1 MSSGEADTF
10 SIKITGE
17 YPEPVQ
23 RHGDWTSSMTTTT
36 EWSPTYWYNYNWAT
50 SIYYY
55 QITCPKCKTLNWAE
69 VDKIVACKGTTQ
81 ARNNR
86 VVSCGAKLKAV
97 LDTVDYEI
105 PVTKP

>member
-10 SIKITGE
+10 SIRITGDSATTTS
-17 YPEPVQ
+17 Y
-23 RHGDWTSSMTTTT
+23 GDWTKTFATSTT
-36 EWSPTYWYNYNWAT
+36 EWSPTYWYNYNY
-50 SIYYY
+50 SVYYY

-69 VDKIVACKGTTQ
+69 VDKIVTCKGTTQ

-86 VVSCGAKLKAV
+86 TVSCGAKLKAV